1 MPLTPVLTTRWG
13 AEQSWRLATYERL
26 EGYAALRTALAMA
39 PDELVTLVKD
49 SGLRGRG
56 GAGFPTGM
64 KWSFI
69 PQPKPGET
77 PTGPAAMPK
86 YLVVNADEGEPGT
99 CKDLPLMMAD
109 PHSLIE
115 GVIIAA
121 YAIRSHF
128 AVIYVR
134 GEAVHAHRR
143 LMAAVEEAYAA
154 GYLGTDILGSG
165 YDLELV
171 VHAGAGAYICGEETA
186 LLDSLEGYRGQPR
199 LKPPFPA
206 VAGLYGAPTVI
217 NNVETLASVPF
228 VVRGGADWF
237 KEFGPEKSP
246 GPKIYSLS
254 GRVVRP
260 GQYEAPMGTTMR
272 ELLEM
277 AGGVRPGHELKFW
290 TPGGSSTPYFTAEH
304 LDVPLDFDSVAAAGS
319 MLGTTALMVFDETD
333 SIVEATL
340 RFTEFYAHESCGKCT
355 PCREGTYWL
364 VQILERLVHGRG
376 TAQDLDLLIDTCDNI
391 LGRSFC
397 ALGDGATSCIASS
410 LKYFKD
416 DYVAL
421 LPPEEQARL
430 GRVAPH
436 RARRSCLVTITPAAP
451 APAPAVPPGAPGPH
465 TPPDAVHCTIDGFEV
480 AVPKGTLIIRAA
492 EQIGVQIPR
501 FCDHPLLE
509 PVGACRQ
516 CLVEVE
522 GQRKPVASCTMPVT
536 EGMVVHTQLTSD
548 VADKAQQGTM
558 ELLLINHP
566 LDCPVCDK
574 GGECPLQ
581 NQAMSNGRTESRFV
595 DVKRTYPKPLP
606 ICQRDPARPRAL
618 RALRPLHPVLPA
630 GRRRPVHRAVR
641 ARRAGAGRHLRGRA
655 VRVLLLRQ
663 HHPDLPGRRA
673 DQRAV
678 PVPRPPVRPAQRAQ
692 RLRAL
697 RVGLRP
703 AHRLPARQ
711 GHPPAG
717 RRGPRGQ
724 RGVELR
730 QGPLRLP
737 LRHGQRAADHAA
749 GARRRRR
756 AAPRLL
762 ARGLGRRGRR
772 ACSPRV
778 TTAASASCPAAG

>member
-1 MPLTPVLTTRWG
+1 MPLTPVLTSRWG
-13 AEQSWRLATYERL
+13 ADQPWRLATYESL
-26 EGYAALRTALAMA
+26 DGYDGLRRALAMT
-39 PDELVTLVKD
+39 PEELVGLVKD

-143 LMAAVEEAYAA
+143 LVAAVEEAYAA
-154 GYLGTDILGSG
+154 GYLGTDILGRG

-199 LKPPFPA
+199 LRPPFPA
-206 VAGLYGAPTVI
+206 THGLGACPTVV
-217 NNVETLASVPF
+217 NNFESSARVACSVLGCVVLYETVTT
-228 VVRGGADWF
+228 
-237 KEFGPEKSP
+237 EKSK
-246 GPKIYSLS
+246 GYTLYSLS
-254 GRVVRP
+254 GHVQRP

-277 AGGVRPGHELKFW
+277 AGGIRPGHELKFW
-290 TPGGSSTPYFTAEH
+290 TPGGSSAPYFTAEH
-304 LDVPLDFDSVAAAGS
+304 LDVPLDFVSVAAACS
-319 MLGTTALMVFDETD
+319 KLGTTALMVFDETD

-376 TAQDLDLLIDTCDNI
+376 TAQDLDLLTDTCDNI

-421 LPPEEQARL
+421 LPAAEQARL
-430 GRVAPH
+430 GRSL
-436 RARRSCLVTITPAAP
+436 R
-451 APAPAVPPGAPGPH
+451 
-465 TPPDAVHCTIDGFEV
+465 
-480 AVPKGTLIIRAA
+480 
-492 EQIGVQIPR
+492 
-501 FCDHPLLE
+501 LE
-509 PVGACRQ
+509 PV
-516 CLVEVE
+516 
-522 GQRKPVASCTMPVT
+522 
-536 EGMVVHTQLTSD
+536 
-548 VADKAQQGTM
+548 
-558 ELLLINHP
+558 
-566 LDCPVCDK
+566 
-574 GGECPLQ
+574 
-581 NQAMSNGRTESRFV
+581 
-595 DVKRTYPKPLP
+595 
-606 ICQRDPARPRAL
+606 
-618 RALRPLHPVLPA
+618 
-630 GRRRPVHRAVR
+630 
-641 ARRAGAGRHLRGRA
+641 
-655 VRVLLLRQ
+655 
-663 HHPDLPGRRA
+663 
-673 DQRAV
+673 
-678 PVPRPPVRPAQRAQ
+678 
-692 RLRAL
+692 
-697 RVGLRP
+697 
-703 AHRLPARQ
+703 
-711 GHPPAG
+711 
-717 RRGPRGQ
+717 
-724 RGVELR
+724 
-730 QGPLRLP
+730 
-737 LRHGQRAADHAA
+737 
-749 GARRRRR
+749 
-756 AAPRLL
+756 
-762 ARGLGRRGRR
+762 
-772 ACSPRV
+772 
-778 TTAASASCPAAG
+778 